1 MRKLVTQSEYARM
14 RGVKK
19 DAVSK
24 MVLHGVITL
33 NANGKIDPVL
43 ADAAIAANTSP
54 ARDEYRKIGK
64 ETPPQ
69 IQAQGEM
76 SYRRAA
82 TAEKFWRAKIAEFE
96 AGRLKET
103 LVGAD
108 EVKAVFFTHI
118 TAVKT
123 RLRSIPSKCAQEVA
137 VLKLSAKSDRE
148 LMAQIQQ
155 ILSAVVDEALNEM
168 SKWKL

>member
-1 MRKLVTQSEYARM
+1 MRKLVNQSEYARM

-24 MVLHGVITL
+24 MVLAGVITL

-43 ADAAIAANTSP
+43 ADAAMAANTSP

-64 ETPPQ
+64 EPA
-69 IQAQGEM
+69 QAQGEM

-82 TAEKFWRAKIAEFE
+82 TAEKYWRAKIAEFE
-96 AGRLKET
+96 AGKLKES
-103 LVGAD
+103 LVNAED
-108 EVKAVFFTHI
+108 VKAVFFTHI

-148 LMAQIQQ
+148 LMAKIQQ
-155 ILSAVVDEALNEM
+155 VLSEVIDEALSEI
-168 SKWKL
+168 SQWKL